1 MSTRRVLAKYSYEKQ
16 TVSSNYLWLVSKKI
30 FFYEK
35 QTVRSNHLWLVM
47 DFLACFHLK
56 VNCFG
61 ESATICEKR
70 TNKLPSK
77 ALNTAFTIQLL
88 TGIRT
93 PKDRSKLNLS
103 PVNKASYYFIFLN
116 DIPAVQIVML
126 VFIYL
131 NTICRKL

>member
-1 MSTRRVLAKYSYEKQ
+1 
-16 TVSSNYLWLVSKKI
+16 
-30 FFYEK
+30 
-35 QTVRSNHLWLVM
+35 M